1 LWALS
6 LNTLLKSKRYAV
18 SLNVKGDAMINIMFD
33 DDDDDDVVRKFP
45 KKLVP
50 SDYLQNFLERL
61 RVETILR

>member
-1 LWALS
+1 
-6 LNTLLKSKRYAV
+6 
-18 SLNVKGDAMINIMFD
+18 MINIMFD